1 MPNQHVI
8 PHTKA
13 PALFRVGAFVGGQFS
28 MKPTNHDGYCQRA
41 SLFGRSA
48 DAIIIPRKNGKNG
61 QKTAKKRPTSYFYLR
76 NIAFSFVRMPK
87 MSRAIFC
94 VTS

>member
-1 MPNQHVI
+1 
-8 PHTKA
+8 
-13 PALFRVGAFVGGQFS
+13 
-28 MKPTNHDGYCQRA
+28 MKPTNHDGYCPQA

-48 DAIIIPRKNGKNG
+48 DNIIIPRKNGKSG
-61 QKTAKKRPTSYFYLR
+61 QKTAKKRPTLYFYLR
-76 NIAFSFVRMPK
+76 NITLSFVRMPK

>member
-1 MPNQHVI
+1 MMGIASGHLFL
-8 PHTKA
+8 T
-13 PALFRVGAFVGGQFS
+13 ALL
-28 MKPTNHDGYCQRA
+28 TI
-41 SLFGRSA
+41 SLYH
-48 DAIIIPRKNGKNG
+48 GKTEKVAKKRPKSG

-76 NIAFSFVRMPK
+76 NITLSFVRMPK